1 MTSNR
6 NVKGTKVSVDLTADV
21 IDVRDIIEEYKEVRE
36 SGDPADRDRADAL
49 GEILGELAGYGG
61 DEQFEGDWYPITLVR
76 DSYFVQ
82 YAMDFAEDIGA
93 VNPDAT
99 WPNNYIDW
107 DRAADA
113 LQMDYSSVEIN
124 GTTYWY

>member
-1 MTSNR
+1 
-6 NVKGTKVSVDLTADV
+6 VSVDLTADV